1 MLYIFTKASGKNQ
14 QALRMTKLNN
24 IINLTRR
31 NKMNTV
37 NAVNKH
43 QARWPKGYVM
53 AIIQDGAEVTYIEFM
68 QCVDDMTVNKGE

>member
-1 MLYIFTKASGKNQ
+1 
-14 QALRMTKLNN
+14 
-24 IINLTRR
+24 
-31 NKMNTV
+31 MNTV